1 MTQRWWWFGFALG
14 VTVIVAAMGW
24 VTLTA
29 LDLQRGQATARR
41 QAFREENA
49 RLALWRLD
57 SLLTTI
63 VAREAAR
70 PAATYR
76 AFMAPEQAFSRA
88 LTPLRR
94 GDVLMCS
101 PLLGANQ
108 QEVLVHF
115 QVAPDGTFD
124 SPQVPMGAE
133 RRLAERDPATALQI
147 AAHSG
152 RLAELTKEVNRTALL
167 QALDLAPPPRSRAI
181 EERLAVGVNLSSKE
195 PANRSD
201 KELAARNQSYF
212 ANTQEAVQ
220 VMQQEQQQRLA
231 PSSSYTQRE
240 VRSKTADDQGQ
251 AAVTVMTDLM
261 RPLWL
266 GERLLLARRITIDG
280 GEWVQGCWLDW
291 PMLSLQLH
299 ETVSDILPGARIQPS
314 DGRSGEHRLAALPL
328 VLLPGDVLPDFSDTD
343 GGPLGVTL
351 VLAWICVVL
360 AAAAGAG
367 LVIGALRLS
376 ARRGAFVSAVTHE
389 LRTPLTTF
397 RLYSDLLAGDMVPDE
412 HERRRCLDTL
422 RTEADRLSHLVE
434 NVLAYAQLE
443 RTKPAHVERVGV
455 ASLLAAARGR
465 LAGRASE
472 ATLELVEEHEPTAL
486 TLSVR
491 ADPQAVERILFNL
504 VDNAAKYAA
513 AASDRRLHLEAR
525 QADHAVEITVRDH
538 GPGVPD
544 ELRRRMFTPF
554 AKSAEEAARTAPGVG
569 LGLALCRQLARQLGG
584 ELTCAPGNDG
594 ARFVLRLPIAG

>member
-1 MTQRWWWFGFALG
+1 MTQRLWWLGFTLG

-70 PAATYR
+70 PAAAYR
-76 AFMAPEQAFSRA
+76 AFMAPEQVFSRA

-94 GDVLMCS
+94 GDVVMCS
-101 PLLGANQ
+101 PLLGATQ

-124 SPQVPMGAE
+124 SPQVPVGAE
-133 RRLAERDPATALQI
+133 RRLAERDPTTALQI
-147 AAHSG
+147 ITHAGH
-152 RLAELTKEVNRTALL
+152 LAELSKEVTRAALL
-167 QALDLAPPPRSRAI
+167 HALDQAPPPRSRAI
-181 EERLAVGVNLSSKE
+181 EERLAVGSTSKDGVSR
-195 PANRSD
+195 NS
-201 KELAARNQSYF
+201 KELAARSQNYVLNREDAIQS
-212 ANTQEAVQ
+212 
-220 VMQQEQQQRLA
+220 MQQEQQQRL
-231 PSSSYTQRE
+231 PSSSSYTQRE
-240 VRSKTADDQGQ
+240 VRSKTAEDQGQ
-251 AAVTVMTDLM
+251 PSVTVLTDLM

-291 PMLSLQLH
+291 PTLSLQLH

-314 DGRSGEHRLAALPL
+314 DGRTGEHRLAALPL
-328 VLLPGDVLPDFSDTD
+328 VLLPGDVLPDFNDAD

-351 VLAWICVVL
+351 VLAWICVAL

-412 HERRRCLDTL
+412 RERRRCLDTL

-443 RTKPAHVERVGV
+443 RTRPAHVERVGV
-455 ASLLAAARGR
+455 AALLAASRGR

-472 ATLELVEEHEPTAL
+472 AALELIEEHDPAAL
-486 TLSVR
+486 TLSVCV
-491 ADPQAVERILFNL
+491 DPQAVERILFNL
-504 VDNAAKYAA
+504 VDNAAKYAKSA
-513 AASDRRLHLEAR
+513 NDRRLHVEAR
-525 QADHAVEITVRDH
+525 CADHAVEITVRDH

-544 ELRRRMFTPF
+544 DVRRRMFTPF
-554 AKSAEEAARTAPGVG
+554 TKSSEEAARTAPGVG
-569 LGLALCRQLARQLGG
+569 LGLALCRQLAQQLGG
-584 ELTCAPGNDG
+584 ELICAPGTDG
-594 ARFVLRLPIAG
+594 ARFVLRLPVAAV

>member
-1 MTQRWWWFGFALG
+1 MNQRWWWVGFTLG
-14 VTVIVAAMGW
+14 VAVLVVAMGW

-29 LDLQRGQATARR
+29 LDLQRGQETARR

-57 SLLTTI
+57 SLLTPL

-76 AFMAPEQAFSRA
+76 AFMAPEQAFTRT
-88 LTPLRR
+88 LKPVRL

-108 QEVLVHF
+108 SEVLVHF
-115 QVAPDGTFD
+115 QVGPDGSFA
-124 SPQVPMGAE
+124 SPQVPQGAE
-133 RRLAERDPATALQI
+133 RLFVERDPATAIQI
-147 AAHSG
+147 GVHTK
-152 RLAELTKEVNRTALL
+152 RLAELMQTVDRKALL
-167 QALDLAPPPRSRAI
+167 TALDLAPPPRAPAVA
-181 EERLAVGVNLSSKE
+181 ERLALGGDKAGQTLGS
-195 PANRSD
+195 RSG
-201 KELAARNQSYF
+201 KELAARNQSYLNN
-212 ANTQEAVQ
+212 AQIEIA
-220 VMQQEQQQRLA
+220 ESQQQA
-231 PSSSYTQRE
+231 SSYNVPRTSIQTKGAGE
-240 VRSKTADDQGQ
+240 PDQP
-251 AAVTVMTDLM
+251 AVTVMTDIM

-280 GEWVQGCWLDW
+280 GEWIQGCWLDW
-291 PMLSLQLH
+291 PLLSLQLH
-299 ETVSDILPGARIQPS
+299 ECIADILPAARIAPA

-328 VLLPGDVLPDFSDTD
+328 VLYPGDVLPDFSPSAD
-343 GGPLGVTL
+343 GGLPLGATL
-351 VLAWICVVL
+351 LLAWACVAL
-360 AAAAGAG
+360 ATAAGVG

-397 RLYSDLLAGDMVPDE
+397 RLYSDLLAGDMVPDAD
-412 HERRRCLDTL
+412 ERRRCLDTL

-443 RTKPAHVERVGV
+443 RTAPVRGELVGV
-455 ASLLAAARGR
+455 AALLATTRGR
-465 LAGRASE
+465 LAGRARE
-472 ATLELVEEHEPTAL
+472 AGLELSEEHEPAAL
-486 TLSVR
+486 TLTVR

-504 VDNAAKYAA
+504 VDNAAKYAKGA
-513 AASDRRLHLEAR
+513 NDRRLHIEAR
-525 QADHAVEITVRDH
+525 CADQAVEITVRDH

-544 ELRRRMFTPF
+544 DLRRRMFTPF
-554 AKSAEEAARTAPGVG
+554 TKSSEEAARTSPGVG

-584 ELTCAPGNDG
+584 ELTCAPGTDG